1 MSRIAAGHAGAA
13 ETGSPGLT
21 QVMAVTGALALIV
34 MAVHAASALAV
45 VRRGREP
52 ELVGFHRFS
61 LWVWALWLVPYVT
74 GMVGSMSGGSGTQL
88 AG

>member
-34 MAVHAASALAV
+34 MAVHAAWALAV